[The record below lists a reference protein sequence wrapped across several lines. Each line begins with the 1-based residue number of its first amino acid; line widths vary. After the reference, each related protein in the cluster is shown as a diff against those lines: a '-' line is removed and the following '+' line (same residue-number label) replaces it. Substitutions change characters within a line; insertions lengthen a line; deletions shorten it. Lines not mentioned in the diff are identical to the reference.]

1 MRPGA
6 LTKARFP
13 RAFFRQ
19 SSGMRTTK
27 TLQRAFAVTPDAT
40 ERHHASACCVGLG
53 APRTIRSTLLRSA
66 VQKSLL
72 ASMARTNRALTRL
85 LSQAKLEAAGREGR
99 KLEAALHGQLTA
111 AN

>member
-1 MRPGA
+1 
-6 LTKARFP
+6 
-13 RAFFRQ
+13 
-19 SSGMRTTK
+19 
-27 TLQRAFAVTPDAT
+27 
-40 ERHHASACCVGLG
+40 
-53 APRTIRSTLLRSA
+53 LRSA